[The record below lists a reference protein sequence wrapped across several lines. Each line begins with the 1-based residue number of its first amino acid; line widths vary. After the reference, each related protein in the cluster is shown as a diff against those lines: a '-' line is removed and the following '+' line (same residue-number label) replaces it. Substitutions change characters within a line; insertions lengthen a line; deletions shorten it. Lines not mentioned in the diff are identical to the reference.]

1 MPGNGELLLP
11 VSAEEVVLV
20 PVKRNRRVLPRLKS
34 SLQRG
39 WMRWLSRRRNNV
51 LPQRDVST
59 MVTPTES
66 RNKILEK

>member
-1 MPGNGELLLP
+1 MPGNGELLSP

-39 WMRWLSRRRNNV
+39 WMQWLSRRRNNV